1 MTVHGSKWFNPIFL
15 ALYLRTPTTQ
25 DHVLQEKSIPA
36 ITTLPR
42 CALMTNSQ
50 HLSSNTYTNYSDLQL
65 QFQPCLLSF
74 AFLLRKLML
83 ADMNSL
89 KNMHMPFTF
98 STLFLKCRK
107 PLRKIEPKLTKVVS
121 CRLAFR
127 IFLDQSL
134 PPTALMAVAPQA
146 TRRRTLRVES
156 LVDVV

>member
-1 MTVHGSKWFNPIFL
+1 MTVHGSKWFNPIFF

-50 HLSSNTYTNYSDLQL
+50 HLSSISYTNYSDLQL

-74 AFLLRKLML
+74 AFLLRKL
-83 ADMNSL
+83 DMNSL

-127 IFLDQSL
+127 ILLDQSL

-146 TRRRTLRVES
+146 TRRRTLRVA
-156 LVDVV
+156 DVV